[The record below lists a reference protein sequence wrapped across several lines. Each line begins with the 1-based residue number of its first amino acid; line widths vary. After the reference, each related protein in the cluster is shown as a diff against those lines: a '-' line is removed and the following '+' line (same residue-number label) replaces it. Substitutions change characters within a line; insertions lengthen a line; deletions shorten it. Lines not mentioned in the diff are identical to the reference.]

1 MNNEKLIKLKKQI
14 EELSSERQLE
24 ILNIINE
31 LNIPVSENSNGS
43 FVNLSLVNKKGLQRL
58 TDYLI
63 LIKKQEEELNEIED
77 LKKDYLNTYFK
88 DNKETEVVIADE

>member
-43 FVNLSLVNKKGLQRL
+43 FVNLSLVNKTKFEVCLF
-58 TDYLI
+58 T
-63 LIKKQEEELNEIED
+63 NF
-77 LKKDYLNTYFK
+77 FK
-88 DNKETEVVIADE
+88 